1 MGQIWQLVQKVHISY
16 NVPFDVKEGSKYII
30 ENIQCIHFTTES
42 GFLKFS
48 RLQSR
53 CETREESCDM
63 RKLNPYAT
71 PKQRNFVYYN
81 SSYFTLL
88 IFSQCGNNNL

>member
-1 MGQIWQLVQKVHISY
+1 MGQLWQLVQKVHISY

-71 PKQRNFVYYN
+71 PKQINFCLLHFFIFHT
-81 SSYFTLL
+81 SDIFTVWK
-88 IFSQCGNNNL
+88 